1 MIYKYIMSVNKVF
14 VDTRKFAIDRDF
26 KNAIST
32 LTLFQDFYKKKRIF
46 KIDEINTSE
55 SLMMLINLL
64 GIILI

>member
-1 MIYKYIMSVNKVF
+1 MSVNKVF

-32 LTLFQDFYKKKRIF
+32 LTLFQDFYKKKGIF

-55 SLMMLINLL
+55 SLMILINLL